1 MMNRIEI
8 ARQYV
13 DELLR
18 QRQDIVAVWVGG
30 SVARGEET
38 ALSDIDLQLMAAGL
52 SNQEI
57 ADRLIITLGTV
68 KSHAN
73 HIFAKL
79 GVQGRVKAINRA
91 RELALI

>member
-1 MMNRIEI
+1 M
-8 ARQYV
+8 
-13 DELLR
+13 
-18 QRQDIVAVWVGG
+18 
-30 SVARGEET
+30 
-38 ALSDIDLQLMAAGL
+38 MAAGL

-57 ADRLIITLGTV
+57 ADRLVITLGTV

-91 RELALI
+91 RALALI